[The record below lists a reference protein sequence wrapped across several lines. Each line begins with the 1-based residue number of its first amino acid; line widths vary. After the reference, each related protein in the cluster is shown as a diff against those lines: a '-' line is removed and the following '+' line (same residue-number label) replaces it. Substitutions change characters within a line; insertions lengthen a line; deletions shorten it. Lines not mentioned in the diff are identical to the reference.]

1 MKKLLS
7 MLLVAVMLLS
17 AFNISAGA
25 ATADTLTDAQKV
37 ELKIKRAD
45 VNSDG
50 VYDTTDAKMLLKA
63 AAGIYTSNDKYDIN
77 LDGVTSISDAL
88 ASLKQASGI
97 KPIVS
102 KAELLKMFNQKL
114 NNVKNDTP
122 GFKKTSTATCQSMK
136 ITQKIDASNFL
147 VQAVLKDMEYTDLEY
162 DQYVAKMVAMMES
175 AELSEEEKENIEA
188 MKKSAQD
195 YRKPQTQTFTAE
207 KGDYY
212 DHYKLFPREFKNTAS
227 EVTYSDIAT
236 LTYSVADGKIV
247 YTLTMPV
254 KSYTESSFPSDP
266 ATSSYGKL
274 FNLVNARETEGSKIT
289 KLEFKNGKV
298 VMTTN
303 ANTGTVE
310 KVVYSYDYY
319 SDIKAPTQTQN
330 DSSLGTVTIN
340 VSTKT
345 KANIK
350 ETVVF

>member
-1 MKKLLS
+1 
-7 MLLVAVMLLS
+7 MLVSVFS
-17 AFNISAGA
+17 ISAGA
-25 ATADTLTDAQKV
+25 ATADTLTDEQKV
-37 ELKIKRAD
+37 EMKIKRAD
-45 VNSDG
+45 ANDDG
-50 VYDTTDAKMLLKA
+50 VYDTSDAKLLLKA
-63 AAGIYTSNDKYDIN
+63 AAGIYKSKDKYDVD
-77 LDGVTSISDAL
+77 LDGETSIADAL
-88 ASLKQASGI
+88 AVLKQASGI

-102 KAELLKMFNQKL
+102 KAELLKLFNKKL
-114 NNVKNDTP
+114 NDVKNDTP
-122 GFKKTSTATCQSMK
+122 GFTKTSTATCQSMK
-136 ITQKIDASNFL
+136 ITQKITASNFL

-162 DQYVAKMVAMMES
+162 DQYVNKMVAMMET
-175 AELSEEEKENIEA
+175 ADLTEEEKENIAA
-188 MKKSAQD
+188 MKKSAED

-236 LTYSVADGKIV
+236 LTYSVKDGKIV

-266 ATSSYGKL
+266 STSSYGKI
-274 FNLVNARETEGSKIT
+274 FNLVNVRETEGSKIT
-289 KLEFKNGKV
+289 NLEFKNGKV

-303 ANTGTVE
+303 ATTGVIE
-310 KVVYSYDYY
+310 KVVYTYDYY

-330 DSSLGTVTIN
+330 DSSLGSVTIN

-345 KANIK
+345 RANIK